1 MIIPAFR
8 IPCLF
13 QLMTGLYCPGCGG
26 TRAVKALL
34 AGHPVLSFLYHP
46 LVLCTAVTAAVFAV
60 SWGLYF
66 LTGKEKFRMEPDDR
80 YAYAA
85 AEALA
90 FCVLDF
96 FAMEFLMESLLSNRQ
111 KSSL

>member
-46 LVLCTAVTAAVFAV
+46 LVLCTAVIVILNFIIKNGLLVFAGIDV
-60 SWGLYF
+60 IGRLP
-66 LTGKEKFRMEPDDR
+66 G
-80 YAYAA
+80 
-85 AEALA
+85 
-90 FCVLDF
+90 V
-96 FAMEFLMESLLSNRQ
+96 
-111 KSSL
+111 